1 MSLKDLI
8 AKNRSKLQ
16 RGANN
21 RTEKL
26 QSGKNIVR
34 ILPSWTGS
42 EDDEFSQ
49 AWGQHFIKDTGGNLK
64 AVYICTNTIF
74 DEVCPI
80 CEAIAN
86 GMATN
91 NDEDILK
98 AMKDGRSSKRIL
110 VNAMYLQGGKNEN
123 PTTQPVVLELPPT
136 VFEKILAAAQ
146 TFLEEDVNVFSLKE
160 GHNFII
166 EKTGAGMNTEYS
178 VTPSPK
184 ASVMSITTDKLV
196 NLEDW
201 ARQEGEADK
210 QKAIA
215 SVRAIAG
222 IAEVSHT
229 APRLAAPTG
238 TSATTSRL
246 RETSVVDADFEEVAE
261 QKPHLSGSDNID
273 DFLNDL

>member
-1 MSLKDLI
+1 MALLDIIK
-8 AKNRSKLQ
+8 ANRAKLQ

-26 QSGKNIVR
+26 QSGKSTVR

-80 CEAIAN
+80 CEAIAQ

-110 VNAMYLQGGKNEN
+110 VNALYLSGGKNEN
-123 PTTQPVVLELPPT
+123 PTTNPVVLELPPT
-136 VFEKILAAAQ
+136 VFEKILAAAA
-146 TFLEEDVNVFSLKE
+146 TFLEEGVNVFSLKE

-178 VTPSPK
+178 VTPSPRGS
-184 ASVMSITTDKLV
+184 AVSITTDKLV

-210 QKAIA
+210 QKALA

-222 IAEVSHT
+222 VAEVSHT
-229 APRLAAPTG
+229 APRLAAPTSN
-238 TSATTSRL
+238 SATNARL
-246 RETSVVDADFEEVAE
+246 RDTNVVDADFSDVVE
-261 QKPHLSGSDNID
+261 QNPDLSGSDNID
-273 DFLNDL
+273 DFLGEL

>member
-8 AKNRSKLQ
+8 NKNRAKLQ

-26 QSGKNIVR
+26 QSGKNLVR
-34 ILPSWTGS
+34 ILPSWTGNV
-42 EDDEFSQ
+42 DDEFSQ

-80 CEAIAN
+80 CEAIAQ

-98 AMKDGRSSKRIL
+98 AMKDGKSSKRIL
-110 VNAMYLQGGKNEN
+110 VNAMYLKGGKNEN
-123 PTTQPVVLELPPT
+123 PESQPVVLELPPT
-136 VFEKILAAAQ
+136 VFEKILAAAA
-146 TFLEEDVNVFSLKE
+146 TFLEEDVNVFDPNE

-184 ASVMSITTDKLV
+184 GSAVAKGTMEKLV
-196 NLEDW
+196 NLEEW

-210 QKAIA
+210 LKALA
-215 SVRAIAG
+215 SVRAISG
-222 IAEVSHT
+222 VAEVTTS
-229 APRLAAPTG
+229 APRLAAPT
-238 TSATTSRL
+238 TSASTKRL
-246 RETSVVDADFEEVAE
+246 TEVDVLDAEFDEVNE
-261 QKPHLSGSDNID
+261 SKPKLSGSDNID
-273 DFLNDL
+273 DFLKDL

>member
-34 ILPSWTGS
+34 ILPSWTGNV
-42 EDDEFSQ
+42 DDEFSQ
-49 AWGQHFIKDTGGNLK
+49 TWGQHFIKDTGGNLK

-80 CEAIAN
+80 CEAIAK

-91 NDEDILK
+91 HDEDILK
-98 AMKDGRSSKRIL
+98 AMKDGKSSKRIL

-136 VFEKILAAAQ
+136 VFEKILAAAA
-146 TFLEEDVNVFSLKE
+146 TFLEEDVNVFDLKE

-184 ASVMSITTDKLV
+184 ASVANATIEKLV

-210 QKAIA
+210 LKALA
-215 SVRAIAG
+215 SINAIAG
-222 IAEVSHT
+222 LADVST
-229 APRLAAPTG
+229 SAPRLAAPTS
-238 TSATTSRL
+238 TASATNKRL
-246 RETSVVDADFEEVAE
+246 AATDVMDAEFEEVDT
-261 QKPHLSGSDNID
+261 KPSLSGSDNID